1 VINLQNVKY
10 NERCNVG
17 KKLLDIM
24 VEKIRFKHYSLSTER
39 TYVH

>member
-10 NERCNVG
+10 NERCNMG

-24 VEKIRFKHYSLSTER
+24 IEKIDFKIDDNYLK
-39 TYVH
+39 